1 MKQEDTFNHCVES
14 LAKEL
19 NISKNDIRMPMMYV
33 WETFKE
39 EISSFNSEIED
50 ELIKALDE
58 IEVLRKRLKSIKQL
72 TNLE

>member
-1 MKQEDTFNHCVES
+1 
-14 LAKEL
+14 
-19 NISKNDIRMPMMYV
+19 MMYV

-39 EISSFNSEIED
+39 EISSFNSELED
-50 ELIKALDE
+50 ELIKSLDE